1 MPKSDGAR
9 GGFVRRSWSVFPI
22 RVLTCSASALV
33 AGVPVAAAAGSD
45 SEVWRGY
52 ARDSIQPAFDW
63 ARTVD
68 TSPPKQGDSEIEAAR
83 KRLTLSIQSA
93 STGGVLAGEGA
104 GPLRRFGLPGTAFG
118 PAGGVRFTSSSFM
131 PELQAELGA
140 RAQLRA
146 GVTIASQRFATPGFG
161 EVRAYGQMFGL
172 PTVAGSG
179 GSVEQSFGQGVHAS
193 VDTRL
198 SDRVGL
204 GLSAQSRVDMDA
216 FKSYRGVFTEPGD
229 FDMPARTGLSMEW
242 LAAAPLSISFGVER
256 VLYSGVNAF
265 TSRALPPRFLAF
277 LGDGSSPRFA
287 WRDLTVY
294 SVESEL
300 KDASGGQWILR
311 WTSRQQPSPTSA
323 LLDFALSDT
332 YSDTNVLASYQRE
345 LGSAGSLSFGASY
358 APSQYIL
365 GAGSFGSRFSE
376 GAQLEVEMNWSM
388 RF

>member
-1 MPKSDGAR
+1 
-9 GGFVRRSWSVFPI
+9 
-22 RVLTCSASALV
+22 
-33 AGVPVAAAAGSD
+33 
-45 SEVWRGY
+45 
-52 ARDSIQPAFDW
+52 
-63 ARTVD
+63 
-68 TSPPKQGDSEIEAAR
+68 
-83 KRLTLSIQSA
+83 
-93 STGGVLAGEGA
+93 
-104 GPLRRFGLPGTAFG
+104 
-118 PAGGVRFTSSSFM
+118 
-131 PELQAELGA
+131 
-140 RAQLRA
+140 
-146 GVTIASQRFATPGFG
+146 
-161 EVRAYGQMFGL
+161 
-172 PTVAGSG
+172 
-179 GSVEQSFGQGVHAS
+179 
-193 VDTRL
+193 
-198 SDRVGL
+198 
-204 GLSAQSRVDMDA
+204 MDA